1 MNLEGCYLPSENKMA
16 HQEIKKKK
24 EQSGWKSA
32 NEKVRVEVKM
42 DKMKISC
49 FTQYYL
55 MTWKISLLRS
65 GHRLKLFG
73 RDHFS
78 FLNKNTITN
87 NSQLSY
93 TLVFTTTKLNGHS
106 PIPSSYLHTFIY
118 TSSSS

>member
-1 MNLEGCYLPSENKMA
+1 MNLESCYLPSENKNGTSGRF
-16 HQEIKKKK
+16 KKKK

-73 RDHFS
+73 RDHLAF
-78 FLNKNTITN
+78 
-87 NSQLSY
+87 
-93 TLVFTTTKLNGHS
+93 
-106 PIPSSYLHTFIY
+106 
-118 TSSSS
+118 

>member
-1 MNLEGCYLPSENKMA
+1 MNLEGCYLPSENKNGTSGRL
-16 HQEIKKKK
+16 KKK

-73 RDHFS
+73 RDHLAF
-78 FLNKNTITN
+78 
-87 NSQLSY
+87 
-93 TLVFTTTKLNGHS
+93 
-106 PIPSSYLHTFIY
+106 
-118 TSSSS
+118 